1 MKGELEGY
9 RRQLSAL
16 RAEQAPWEAQLAE
29 VNGRVNVAAA
39 ERDLLLKKQADAE
52 KRLKA
57 GSATRQHADL
67 MPMCQSNIFQS
78 AMYYIVSLRYRAA
91 VDSEWTGMAATKH
104 HAHSLQ

>member
-29 VNGRVNVAAA
+29 VNSRVNVAAA
-39 ERDLLLKKQADAE
+39 ERDLLLKKQADAD

-57 GSATRQHADL
+57 GSAARQHADL
-67 MPMCQSNIFQS
+67 MPMCQSNTSSNQQCTTSS
-78 AMYYIVSLRYRAA
+78 AYVTEQQLTQN
-91 VDSEWTGMAATKH
+91 VQEW
-104 HAHSLQ
+104 

>member
-1 MKGELEGY
+1 MRGELEGY

-29 VNGRVNVAAA
+29 VNGRVTVATA

-57 GSATRQHADL
+57 GPSTRQHADV
-67 MPMCQSNIFQS
+67 M
-78 AMYYIVSLRYRAA
+78 AIVPVKCLQAIMHHHVSSRHKAA
-91 VDSEWTGMAATKH
+91 VH
-104 HAHSLQ
+104 L